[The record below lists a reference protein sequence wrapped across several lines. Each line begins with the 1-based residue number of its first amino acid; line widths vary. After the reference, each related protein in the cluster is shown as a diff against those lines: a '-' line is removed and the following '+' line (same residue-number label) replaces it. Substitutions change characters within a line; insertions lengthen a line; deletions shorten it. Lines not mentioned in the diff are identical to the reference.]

1 MLSVNVLTTK
11 SKEKRRG
18 VGKARIKGR
27 TSPWRKAVV
36 TLAPGDKIEF
46 FEGV

>member
-1 MLSVNVLTTK
+1 MLQVNVLTTK

-18 VGKARIKGR
+18 IGRGRTKGL
-27 TSPWRKAVV
+27 TSPWRKAIV
-36 TLAPGDKIEF
+36 TVAPGVKIEF

>member
-1 MLSVNVLTTK
+1 VQ
-11 SKEKRRG
+11 G
-18 VGKARIKGR
+18 Y

-36 TLAPGDKIEF
+36 TVRPTDKIEF